1 MNLAGKIYTSLAND
15 PALFELV
22 KGRVFN
28 GLAPQ
33 NAQIPFVVFQLISE
47 TRESGYGGEHY
58 RRARY
63 QFSAWGETPE
73 SAQII
78 ADAIDAVWAQSDLA
92 DAGKHV
98 YAWHAET
105 RQLDT
110 RDEPVILHAL
120 QHDYFF
126 NHI

>member
-1 MNLAGKIYTSLAND
+1 MNLAATIYTRLAND
-15 PALFELV
+15 PALFDLV

-28 GLAPQ
+28 ALAPQ
-33 NAQIPFVVFQLISE
+33 DIQAPFVVFQLISE
-47 TRESGYGGEHY
+47 TRRRGFAGVHY

-63 QFSAWGETPE
+63 QFTAWGTTPE

-78 ADAIDAVWAQSDLA
+78 ADAIDAVWANSDLA
-92 DAGKHV
+92 DTGNHV
-98 YAWHAET
+98 CAWHEET

-110 RDEPVILHAL
+110 RDDPVMLHGL

-126 NHI
+126 NHT